1 MMLFVCFISYVFYHE
16 YKAYTHESL
25 NKLESL
31 SSVCS
36 AAILGIGLLLFTDQ
50 FPYEDQRLVLT
61 AILLT
66 VMALFI
72 VATAVAVA
80 YEFSSAIKNKSTS
93 SGKEEKRPKK
103 KMVTQA
109 ASRLQLMGQDV

>member
-1 MMLFVCFISYVFYHE
+1 MMLFVCFISYVFYHD
-16 YKAYTHESL
+16 YKPYTYESL

-50 FPYEDQRLVLT
+50 FSYEDQRLVLT

-72 VATAVAVA
+72 VAAAVAVV
-80 YEFSSAIKNKSTS
+80 YEFSNAMKNKSTN
-93 SGKEEKRPKK
+93 SGKVEKRPKK
-103 KMVTQA
+103 NMVTHTP
-109 ASRLQLMGQDV
+109 SRVQLMGNEV